1 MVSEYSNQDIERS
14 QTIFSG
20 NFFSYDE
27 TPFVVLGV
35 PLDMTGTYRAGTEG
49 GPLAIRKASED
60 TETYSW
66 RCNFDFMR
74 IGACDLGDLKIVP
87 GALEKTLDRLKVTVS
102 DLVSEG
108 KIPILLGGEH
118 TITVGAA
125 RALTDSKTGLVVF
138 DAHMDLRDSYR
149 NIKLGDATCMRRIVE
164 LVGSSN
170 LVEVGVRAIS
180 DQELRFA
187 DASGIAYITSEE
199 IVKGDLSAIVSEI
212 KEALRGFHKI
222 YISLDF
228 DVLDPSFA
236 PGVGN
241 PEPEGISVR
250 NLLDLLSKIVD
261 HRVLGFDLSEV
272 NPLFDPSFITARAA
286 SHVIYE
292 VCSLLHTSI
301 RPENRA
307 GNPTSLLSK

>member
-1 MVSEYSNQDIERS
+1 MVSEYSSPDIERS
-14 QTIFSG
+14 PAVFSG
-20 NFFSYDE
+20 NFFSFDE
-27 TPFVVLGV
+27 TPFVVLGI

-66 RCNFDFMR
+66 RCKFDFMR

-87 GALEKTLDRLKVTVS
+87 GELEKTLDRLKVIVG
-102 DLVSEG
+102 DLVSRG

-125 RALTDSKTGLVVF
+125 RALADLKTGLVVF
-138 DAHMDLRDSYR
+138 DAHTDLRDSYR
-149 NIKLGDATCMRRIVE
+149 DIKLGDATCMRRIAE
-164 LVGSSN
+164 LIGSSN
-170 LVEVGVRAIS
+170 ILEVGVRATS

-187 DASGIAYITSEE
+187 DASGITYVTSEE
-199 IVKGDLSAIVSEI
+199 IVNGDLSTIASRIRDS
-212 KEALRGFHKI
+212 LGGFRKI

-250 NLLDLLSKIVD
+250 NLLDLLSEIVD
-261 HRVLGFDLSEV
+261 DRVLGFDLNEV
-272 NPLFDPSFITARAA
+272 NPLFDPSCITARAA
-286 SHVIYE
+286 SHVVYE

-301 RPENRA
+301 CHRNRA
-307 GNPTSLLSK
+307 GNPASV